1 MLRCSPTESEAH
13 LPFLALIDALGP
25 VADEVSHALPPSQ
38 RAVLDAALT
47 GRRGAAEHRDGLALR
62 LAVLSVFRALAAQGP
77 VLLVADDLQ
86 WMDAP
91 SAELLAFAARR
102 LGELPVRVIA
112 AVRTETPGEGP
123 SGGGSDDVERHLR
136 MLPPPARALPVPPL
150 TPAQTSELLARRR
163 RAAAAGA
170 LPGAVLREVHRTSG
184 GNPLFALE
192 LDRALT
198 ELGTTPR
205 PGDPLP
211 VPTSLRTLVLHR
223 LRALPPRVRT
233 TLLIAS
239 AGARPTLALLWKA
252 GRTEAEADIARAAA
266 LGIAD
271 IEHDYGRSEPPG
283 PGAAL
288 HPIATRPGPGHTS
301 GSGATTIP
309 TGPAGPAGPAGTLP
323 RGSAVRSSDG
333 ATAADLQGA
342 SYGHATAPAY
352 GREAPSGDGL
362 PDRDGLPYQ
371 SGLPRG
377 DGLPDGDAG
386 GKHAYE
392 PAPPR
397 PSGAP
402 QEQAASHGE
411 GGPSRYAQAGALGLV
426 DPARR
431 HAPAGIIV
439 TDGRDGTD
447 GTDLAH
453 SADHVHS
460 AEGVHTT
467 GGVHGVDD
475 PDDTHGACCRHEHA
489 QGAMDDADAGDGG
502 DAGDDADAGDGGG
515 PRGGHDTTV
524 RFAHPL
530 ISAALY
536 AEATPLERRAAHAA
550 LARASADPIERARH
564 LALATPERDARV
576 ACTLAAAAAVAR
588 ERGAPATAAGL
599 GLLAAERTPEHE
611 PRTAVGRR
619 LEAAEDALVAG
630 EPELARRTAYEVLAA
645 TAHPADRVRAWIVVI
660 DSVGQAMA
668 DVDDVFPQ
676 ALADAGD
683 DPRLLALVRYQ
694 LSWRAM
700 LVLGSLSQARAEA
713 AGAAALA
720 AVAGDRRTELLAL
733 SFQALN
739 ETLMGHQDAED
750 TLFAALA
757 EPQDPRVACDHN
769 GPGYTHFRCLLMGD
783 RLDEARATIKGLVAL
798 AEQRGAV
805 EGQMLFLRGLAEAE
819 LRAGRCG
826 DALELAH
833 RSLRLA
839 RDAGM
844 GEGPVLQLTALAEA
858 AGGSVPRA
866 LALARDAVHSAEED
880 GDLLY
885 LARNLYA
892 LGHARLTGGD
902 AEGAVAPLRRVRD
915 MERGQGVTDPA
926 RGRWQGDLAE
936 ALVRVGE
943 LAEAREV
950 IADTRASA
958 LRLRRRG
965 VLAVLDRAE
974 ALVRA
979 AEGDL
984 NGAACAL
991 RSAARTL
998 RALGYRLEEG
1008 RAELALGQVELS
1020 RGDLRAGRE
1029 ALEAAARVFRRAKAR
1044 PWLEQATTYLTA
1056 LEAAPSARPVV
1067 TPPGECVASGGLLAG
1082 LAEMERRVA
1091 GLVLE
1096 GATNR
1101 EIAARLFISVKTVE
1115 ATLTRVYRKLGIRSR
1130 VDIVRLAS
1138 RGS

>member
-47 GRRGAAEHRDGLALR
+47 GRRGAAEHGDGLALR

-163 RAAAAGA
+163 RAGAAGA

-271 IEHDYGRSEPPG
+271 IEHDYGRIEPPG
-283 PGAAL
+283 PGAPFN
-288 HPIATRPGPGHTS
+288 PIATRPRAGHTS
-301 GSGATTIP
+301 GSGATTVP
-309 TGPAGPAGPAGTLP
+309 AALAGPAVPSAPLP
-323 RGSAVRSSDG
+323 RGSAVGSSDG

-352 GREAPSGDGL
+352 DHEAPSGDGL
-362 PDRDGLPYQ
+362 PDQD
-371 SGLPRG
+371 GLPRG
-377 DGLPDGDAG
+377 DGLPDRNGLPREDGLPDGDGG

-392 PAPPR
+392 PAPPQ
-397 PSGAP
+397 PSGAGADRLRGA
-402 QEQAASHGE
+402 EGAHG
-411 GGPSRYAQAGALGLV
+411 
-426 DPARR
+426 
-431 HAPAGIIV
+431 
-439 TDGRDGTD
+439 
-447 GTDLAH
+447 
-453 SADHVHS
+453 ADRAHS
-460 AEGVHTT
+460 AEGAHRTAHVRSADRAHGTAGAHTT
-467 GGVHGVDD
+467 SGVHGVDD
-475 PDDTHGACCRHEHA
+475 PDDAHGACCRHEHA
-489 QGAMDDADAGDGG
+489 QGAM
-502 DAGDDADAGDGGG
+502 DDADAGDGGG

-550 LARASADPIERARH
+550 LARASADPIESARH

-576 ACTLAAAAAVAR
+576 ACTLARAAAVAR

-619 LEAAEDALVAG
+619 LEAAEDALMAG

-750 TLFAALA
+750 TLSAALA

-902 AEGAVAPLRRVRD
+902 AEGAVSPLRRVRD

-974 ALVRA
+974 ALVQA

-998 RALGYRLEEG
+998 RALGYRVEEG

-1056 LEAAPSARPVV
+1056 LEAAPSA
-1067 TPPGECVASGGLLAG
+1067 PPGETPSGECPASGGLLEG